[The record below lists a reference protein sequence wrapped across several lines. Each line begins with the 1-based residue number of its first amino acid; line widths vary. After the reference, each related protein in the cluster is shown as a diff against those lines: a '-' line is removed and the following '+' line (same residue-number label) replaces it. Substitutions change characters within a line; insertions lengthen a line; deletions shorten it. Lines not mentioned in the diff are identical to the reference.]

1 MNRVLGS
8 ANGGKAPRP
17 QPRQADNA
25 GERMHYAL
33 SLSGAILVAAL
44 LLLLSLRLPPGEPEP
59 LQVRPEAPAEV
70 PANEKSA
77 ALAQAQTQ
85 MPTHRLPPWRAAAQ
99 Q

>member
-1 MNRVLGS
+1 MLSTV
-8 ANGGKAPRP
+8 NGGKEPRP
-17 QPRQADNA
+17 QSRRA
-25 GERMHYAL
+25 GDSSERLHYAL
-33 SLSGAILVAAL
+33 NLFGAILVAAL